1 MSIQAM
7 AEVWG
12 AEVTPAQAY
21 VLLAVADVV
30 NDAYGNEFWMASGAL
45 AKKVGMLPGNARHR
59 LAELVELGWIEVLEI
74 VPGEATRYRWLG
86 SRRENATPRSLDAGG
101 ASRERT
107 PLLSP
112 STQVIPSGTQSL
124 APAQKFEPII
134 VDGFDAFWAHYP
146 RKKGKGA
153 ARTAWARATKKADPG
168 EIITGLS
175 RYCRE
180 VEQVD
185 EARFIAHP
193 ATWLNQ
199 ERWLDE
205 PDQDPTNVM
214 LARMVAEERS
224 RPEILELNP

>member
-1 MSIQAM
+1 
-7 AEVWG
+7 
-12 AEVTPAQAY
+12 
-21 VLLAVADVV
+21 
-30 NDAYGNEFWMASGAL
+30 
-45 AKKVGMLPGNARHR
+45 MLPGNARHR

-86 SRRENATPRSLDAGG
+86 SRRENAGSRPDDAGG

-112 STQVIPSGTQSL
+112 STQVIPSETQSL
-124 APAQKFEPII
+124 APPQKATVVVAGHGEAFE
-134 VDGFDAFWAHYP
+134 VFWAHYP